1 MGNRALVL
9 EAHHTT
15 HIEGMQ
21 AVLKQLLGGKGQQ
34 AERTLKN
41 RFAAWWRSLRGGGL
55 KHPVV
60 RWGNCGRMQKRL
72 KNEYREPQKAKTAR
86 SARAD
91 H

>member
-41 RFAAWWRSLRGGGL
+41 RFAAWWRSLRGGRTEAPRRTVGEL
-55 KHPVV
+55 
-60 RWGNCGRMQKRL
+60 R
-72 KNEYREPQKAKTAR
+72 KNAEAAEK
-86 SARAD
+86 
-91 H
+91 